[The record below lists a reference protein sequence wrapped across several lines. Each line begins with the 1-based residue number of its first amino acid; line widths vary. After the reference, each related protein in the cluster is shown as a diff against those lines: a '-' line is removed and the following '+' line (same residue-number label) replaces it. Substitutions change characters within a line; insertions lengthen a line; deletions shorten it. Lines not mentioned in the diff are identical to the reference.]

1 MENWKVVFLSR
12 VNKSSELGEEEL
24 DIFAKL
30 DEDIK
35 IKPNARSVTVKKEEM
50 KNIDWQSEATIGN
63 SQIGNTKEEL
73 LTLDKE
79 LQKKILAD
87 HSVQQKNLG
96 QNKNIG
102 PAFIRSYTI
111 EPTLFIYPLI
121 LIKKKTPKVDPI
133 EYLKS
138 SKGLDFTFSVAFPP
152 SSDGTTEKKITIL
165 ENEIAQRYKQSTL
178 FDKDEDEYEQEYID
192 EE

>member
-1 MENWKVVFLSR
+1 MAQIKKIMLLGHRGMVGKAISR
-12 VNKSSELGEEEL
+12 LLTKTNPSVEL
-24 DIFAKL
+24 
-30 DEDIK
+30 
-35 IKPNARSVTVKKEEM
+35 VTVKKEEM
-50 KNIDWQSEATIGN
+50 KNLEWQSEATIGK

-87 HSVQQKNLG
+87 HSLQQKNFG
-96 QNKNIG
+96 QNKAIG
-102 PAFIRSYTI
+102 PAFIRSYST
-111 EPTLFIYPLI
+111 EPILFIYPLI

-165 ENEIAQRYKQSTL
+165 ENEIAQRYKQSSL
-178 FDKDEDEYEQEYID
+178 FKDNIDEDEYEQNYID